1 MGNAQTDG
9 EHFLEVRANGETRLI
24 EICGKGKKCNA
35 GEVDYFTLD
44 TERFGFSSRCIR
56 KQDFEG
62 AKLKDK
68 TNDGWNVAAVFLFA
82 DTCETH
88 ELLTADPK
96 FNKWIDGD
104 GTADHREQSLT
115 LV

>member
-1 MGNAQTDG
+1 MSSAGTDG
-9 EHFLEVRANGETRLI
+9 EHLLEIRANGEARSI

-44 TERFGFSSRCIR
+44 IERFGFSSRCIR
-56 KQDFEG
+56 KEDFEG
-62 AKLKDK
+62 AKLKEK
-68 TNDGWNVAAVFLFA
+68 SIDGWNVAAVFLFA

-88 ELLTADPK
+88 ELLTADPN
-96 FNKWIDGD
+96 FNKLIDGN
-104 GTADHREQSLT
+104 GAADHREQSLT